1 MSLYDALIFQVPPIY
16 ELDTTNLNKWDD
28 EVKNKAITIIES
40 FVNGTPCQ
48 YEPLKQHLSEDKRSI
63 DGHSCNYC
71 DVCERLIIGD
81 KEYSIHLSSH
91 KHMRVMKKKKK
102 IAMQLE
108 KQNLATEPGNNG
120 KLN

>member
-1 MSLYDALIFQVPPIY
+1 M
-16 ELDTTNLNKWDD
+16 DTTNLNKWDD

-48 YEPLKQHLSEDKRSI
+48 YEPLKQYLSEDKRSI